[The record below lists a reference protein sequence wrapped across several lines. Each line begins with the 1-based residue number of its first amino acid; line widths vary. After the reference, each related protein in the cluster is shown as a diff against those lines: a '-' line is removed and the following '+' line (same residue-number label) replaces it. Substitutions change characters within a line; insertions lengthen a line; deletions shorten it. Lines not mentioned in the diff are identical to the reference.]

1 MFYCIRVLGVIL
13 MLLGITDAFVHR
25 FFDFHLFN
33 ITGVHYFTGLLGIL
47 LVEISAFFNFKNTSR
62 WNHDR

>member
-1 MFYCIRVLGVIL
+1 